1 MKPIELRDIDL
12 CKYIGKKVSD
22 DKIAKV
28 ETTDSIRWV
37 NSVSAFANTK
47 GGVLV
52 FGVSEYDVLIGL
64 DDWKKDEEIIRETI
78 KTMLDPRP
86 HYDLVHFSEYNKDFI
101 AVYLDR
107 GEDTPYYVLDG
118 HCRTAYVRIKY
129 KSVPATRFRIQ
140 DLVLEGLNISYD
152 TLISGTPKVFSSFDD
167 FAGTY
172 RKRTGSPLRD
182 ADLYSFGLMN
192 KSDRLTNA
200 GELVADAYTVDHS
213 KIICTRKK
221 NFDEG
226 EHIEGLY
233 HKEYGG
239 SLTYLYDR
247 AIDFIRLH
255 TKKMWRKGIDPK
267 INHPEYPEKSVEE
280 AIVNALVH
288 RDYRVTDDEIHIDI
302 YDDRMEIYSPGGLPY
317 YSLIQKENIYEMS
330 SIRRNPTLADVFARM
345 NMMERRGRGLSKI
358 VEAYKSE
365 EYYTEDKEPKFES
378 TPTSFLVV
386 LYNLNYKK

>member
-1 MKPIELRDIDL
+1 MKPLELRDIDL
-12 CKYIGKKVSD
+12 SKYIGKKISD
-22 DKIAKV
+22 NNISRI
-28 ETTDSIRWV
+28 EIFDSDSWV
-37 NSVSAFANTK
+37 KSVSSFANTD
-47 GGVLV
+47 GGVLI

-64 DDWKKDEEIIRETI
+64 DDYNSDEEHIREMI
-78 KTMLDPRP
+78 KTVLDPTP
-86 HYDLVHFSEYNKDFI
+86 YYDLVHFSEYDKDFI
-101 AVYLDR
+101 SVHVAR
-107 GEDTPYYVLDG
+107 GEDTPYYVLKG
-118 HCRTAYVRIKY
+118 ECRTAYVRIGY
-129 KSVPATRFRIQ
+129 ESIPATRFRIQ

-167 FAGTY
+167 FSGAY
-172 RKRTGSPLRD
+172 YKRTGSPLRD
-182 ADLYSFGLMN
+182 VDLYSFGLMD

-200 GELVADAYTVDHS
+200 GELVADGYTVEHS

-239 SLTYLYDR
+239 SLTYLLDR
-247 AIDFIRLH
+247 AVDFIRLH

-267 INHPEYPEKSVEE
+267 TNHPEYPEKSVEE
-280 AIVNALVH
+280 ALVNALVH

-330 SIRRNPTLADVFARM
+330 SIRRNPILADIFARM
-345 NMMERRGRGLSKI
+345 NLMERRGNGLSNI

-365 EYYTEDKEPKFES
+365 EYYTEDKKPKFES
-378 TPTSFLVV
+378 TLTSFLVV
-386 LYNLNYKK
+386 LYNLNYN